1 MRQLPLFKDE
11 TLKSHG
17 GIVNLGKRKTRRPL
31 ATRKALHLVL
41 KSSQTVCLF
50 SELSEVKYYINRYS
64 FQFHI
69 RIYHLSVQKDH
80 IHILMKIVNRDS
92 YKKFT
97 RALTGILA
105 RKYGKGLWKLSP
117 FTRVLDWGQDFE
129 RTKNYIS
136 QNEAEVWGVRPYKPR
151 KNKAP
156 TYQNPLEKPL

>member
-1 MRQLPLFKDE
+1 MRQLQLFKDE
-11 TLKSHG
+11 TPKSHG

-50 SELSEVKYYINRYS
+50 SELNEVKYYINKYS

-80 IHILMKIVNRDS
+80 IHLLMRIENRES

-97 RALTGILA
+97 RSLTGILA
-105 RKYGKGLWKLSP
+105 RKYGKGLWMLSP
-117 FTRVLDWGQDFE
+117 FTRVLNWGRDFE
-129 RTKNYIS
+129 STRNYIS
-136 QNEAEVWGVRPYKPR
+136 QNEAEVWGVKPYKSR
-151 KNKAP
+151 KTK
-156 TYQNPLEKPL
+156 NP